1 MTNNQNMNLLS
12 DDIQLESDAY
22 TIPSN
27 SAQVSVNKN
36 AGKESLIFKF
46 LWRDKKP
53 LEKTWMFFW

>member
-22 TIPSN
+22 TIPFN

>member
-1 MTNNQNMNLLS
+1 MNLLS

-46 LWRDKKP
+46 L
-53 LEKTWMFFW
+53 